1 VRSSPGLAEF
11 RVLGPV
17 EVVVEGRLVPLA
29 AAKPRALLALLL
41 LSRNRVVP
49 TADLIDDLW
58 GERPPETAAK
68 ALQGY
73 VSQLRKA
80 LGAERLLTKPPGYC
94 LSVADGELDLD
105 RFEELVREG
114 RERLAGGDAAA
125 AATVLGQALELW
137 RGRALAEFS
146 EPFARDAGTSL
157 EDARLG
163 ALEDRIDA
171 ELALGHH
178 ARVIPELEQLVAA
191 EPYRERPRAQLM
203 LALYRSG
210 RQAEALDV
218 YRRTRE
224 TLIDEL
230 GIEPGAELQELER
243 AILRQDRTLKLGR
256 RPWPARP
263 EEEPPARRRRSRAL
277 AFALVAVA
285 IAAAALALVLSRGGS
300 SGASRDGGELRAFVV
315 KLENFLGQSRNGRRE
330 IARTVNGAFDCSLTP
345 QAAVRRL
352 NRVQRNRQSLL
363 QQVAALSVPDDR
375 DAVRSSDLFQRSVG
389 ASIEADWHYRD
400 WLETLRRCGA
410 PSPSAE
416 LRAARVADAQAT
428 RTKRAF
434 LSAFDPL
441 ARRFD
446 QRVWRASEF

>member
-1 VRSSPGLAEF
+1 VWIAGG
-11 RVLGPV
+11 VL
-17 EVVVEGRLVPLA
+17 
-29 AAKPRALLALLL
+29 
-41 LSRNRVVP
+41 
-49 TADLIDDLW
+49 I
-58 GERPPETAAK
+58 
-68 ALQGY
+68 
-73 VSQLRKA
+73 A
-80 LGAERLLTKPPGYC
+80 LGA
-94 LSVADGELDLD
+94 A
-105 RFEELVREG
+105 
-114 RERLAGGDAAA
+114 LA
-125 AATVLGQALELW
+125 LW
-137 RGRALAEFS
+137 RGAALADFALEEFAQA
-146 EPFARDAGTSL
+146 EANRL
-157 EDARLG
+157 EELRL
-163 ALEDRIDA
+163 AVLEDRIEAD
-171 ELALGHH
+171 LALGRHGPLV
-178 ARVIPELEQLVAA
+178 AELERLIA
-191 EPYRERPRAQLM
+191 ENPFRERLRAQLM

-230 GIEPGAELQELER
+230 GIAPGAELQELER
-243 AILRQDRTLKLGR
+243 AILQQDPTLKLARLPRPEMPEEKPSGGR
-256 RPWPARP
+256 RG
-263 EEEPPARRRRSRAL
+263 RRT
-277 AFALVAVA
+277 VAVA
-285 IAAAALALVLSRGGS
+285 LAAVVIAAAALALVLSRGGS
-300 SGASRDGGELRAFVV
+300 SGANRGGGELRAFVV

-345 QAAVRRL
+345 QTAVRRL

-375 DAVRSSDLFQRSVG
+375 DAVRSSDLFQRAVG